1 MKKGLNRR
9 RTFLPN
15 PFFSIL
21 CILWLTLSLAST
33 LWGARLKDIAS
44 FKGMRSNQLVGYGLV
59 VGLNGTGDSSNN
71 VDFAVRSTLNMLER
85 MGIHVERE
93 RFANIKLKNVAA
105 VMVTANLPPFARIGN
120 KIDVAISSIGDAK
133 SLQGGTLLMTPL
145 KGVDDQVYALG
156 QGPIAVG
163 GYTAGGNA
171 GGGVTKNHP
180 TVGTISKGAII
191 EKEIAVRL
199 ENKKELTLALFNSDF
214 TTAEKVKNA
223 INRYSGGAA
232 AQTIDSGTIRVAVP
246 EKFQPNP
253 TDWIAAIERLD
264 VVPDTVARVVLNE
277 RTGTVVLGENVRI
290 STVAVAHGNLSI
302 QIKENY
308 NVSQPLPFAPG
319 AAPGS
324 AAGSAAVGP
333 GAGPR
338 EGAGRPG
345 VGARGGTGTGPLAVP
360 GGATVVTPDT
370 DVSVREEGQKLMVVP
385 QGVSLGEVVQALNAI
400 GVTPRDLISI
410 LQTIK
415 ASGALQ
421 ADLEII

>member
-1 MKKGLNRR
+1 MRYYVKRKWSDPII
-9 RTFLPN
+9 F
-15 PFFSIL
+15 
-21 CILWLTLSLAST
+21 SLAAILILTSSA
-33 LWGARLKDIAS
+33 GAARLKDIAS
-44 FKGMRSNQLVGYGLV
+44 FKGIRTNQLVGYGLV

-105 VMVTANLPPFARIGN
+105 VMVTANLPPFARMGN

-163 GYTAGGNA
+163 GYVAGGNA

-191 EKEIAVRL
+191 EKEIAVHL

-214 TTAEKVKNA
+214 TTAEKVREA
-223 INRYSGGAA
+223 INRYAGGNTAKS
-232 AQTIDSGTIRVAVP
+232 IDSGSIRVAVP
-246 EKFQPNP
+246 ESYQKNP
-253 TDWIAAIERLD
+253 AEWIAAIERLE
-264 VVPDTVARVVLNE
+264 VVPDSVAKVILNE

-308 NVSQPLPFAPG
+308 QVSQPQPFAPG
-319 AAPGS
+319 ALPGS
-324 AAGSAAVGP
+324 AAGGAGAASGALRPGP
-333 GAGPR
+333 GDRAT
-338 EGAGRPG
+338 
-345 VGARGGTGTGPLAVP
+345 TGTGPVAVP
-360 GGATVVTPDT
+360 GGATVITPDT
-370 DVSVREEGQKLMVVP
+370 EVAVKEEGQKLMVVP
-385 QGVSLGEVVQALNAI
+385 QGASLGEVVQALNAI

-410 LQTIK
+410 LQSIK
-415 ASGALQ
+415 ASGGLQ
-421 ADLEII
+421 ADLEIISD